1 MQKLV
6 KVQSILNFRRDKL
19 KKFSKKIVG
28 LSSGEFNS
36 TKQAYMAKKLAPK
49 NRYSTGI
56 LLMPFVLAV
65 SGANAQSTSSN
76 ETEPL
81 GYNNLLSNVSYA
93 DRWSGFYFGASVGGG
108 WGNSSTFY
116 DRAGDDHLT
125 TETISPVGYLA
136 SVTAGYNYQLDNNI
150 IIGIEGDLGMMNFQA
165 PDKLDMWDGHIWK
178 SKYTGL
184 WGSLR
189 PRVGYAFDNVM
200 IYGTAGLSFMQTNEI
215 ILGDNDA
222 TQNTYNDNIHTGLVF
237 GGGVEYALS
246 DNLSAKIEYLQM
258 QFPEYQSYTN
268 NEELYGFTNSA
279 SVVRAGLNFKF

>member
-1 MQKLV
+1 
-6 KVQSILNFRRDKL
+6 
-19 KKFSKKIVG
+19 
-28 LSSGEFNS
+28 
-36 TKQAYMAKKLAPK
+36 MAKNPALKGC
-49 NRYSTGI
+49 YSGGI
-56 LLMPFVLAV
+56 FLMPFVLAI
-65 SGANAQSTSSN
+65 SGANAQSTISN
-76 ETEPL
+76 GAESPD
-81 GYNNLLSNVSYA
+81 YNNLLSNVSYSE
-93 DRWSGFYFGASVGGG
+93 RWSGFYFGASVGGG

-116 DRAGDDHLT
+116 DRAGDDHPT
-125 TETISPVGYLA
+125 TETNSLAGYLA

-178 SKYTGL
+178 SKYAGL

-222 TQNTYNDNIHTGLVF
+222 TQNTYNDNIHTGWVF

-246 DNLSAKIEYLQM
+246 DNLSTKIEYLQM
-258 QFPEYQSYTN
+258 QFPEHQSYTN

-279 SVVRAGLNFKF
+279 SIVRAGLNFKF